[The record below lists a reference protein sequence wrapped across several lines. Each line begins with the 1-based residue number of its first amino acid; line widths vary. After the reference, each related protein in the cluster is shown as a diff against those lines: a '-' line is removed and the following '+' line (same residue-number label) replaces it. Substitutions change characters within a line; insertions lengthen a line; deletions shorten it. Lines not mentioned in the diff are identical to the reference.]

1 MASFILLVNSLFG
14 LAVCLGC
21 FKKKEAPQ
29 MRTITASKTGRWGSS
44 PTLGGT
50 FLEFDGNDWV
60 KYPASPAL
68 RWVTE
73 YDDEGNLV
81 SYQEP
86 IQ

>member
-1 MASFILLVNSLFG
+1 MASLILLVNSLFG

-29 MRTITASKTGRWGSS
+29 MRTITSTTGNWGSS
-44 PTLGGT
+44 PTSGGT
-50 FLEFDGNDWV
+50 FVEFDGKDWV
-60 KYPASPAL
+60 KYPVPSTL

-73 YDDEGNLV
+73 YDDDGALV